1 MAFDDKPRI
10 KIPTQKEVQAAHEK
24 EHFPKKRQ
32 DALAKLREQSEKIM
46 TPKVPA
52 PTEPISKTPRLDA
65 LVLKVEDQ
73 ADQIMRLAMKVE
85 LLEQRL
91 ATKEANHET

>member
-1 MAFDDKPRI
+1 M

-32 DALAKLREQSEKIM
+32 DALAKLREQSERIM
-46 TPKVPA
+46 TPKVPT
-52 PTEPISKTPRLDA
+52 PTEPLSKTPRLDA

-85 LLEQRL
+85 LLE
-91 ATKEANHET
+91 AKIEPYKDNNDH